1 MILYF
6 IAILSTF
13 MLIYGIFK
21 DYKYL
26 SYSILLLLVFNKG
39 LGVLFILYM
48 SFIILFL
55 IINGKTKIPKSSG
68 IILLTIIILF
78 IIGAFLVFQS
88 NSLNQ
93 EVYFYS
99 NVLSPYLKLILLS
112 FVLLINLRT
121 LSDLRNSLIIYL
133 LISFTEISVSGFIYY
148 FDLNVPSVQY
158 LLNQVD
164 KANDSSVYIFKRLI
178 SYAVNNSVNITIY
191 LLPIVFL
198 PALNTSKKSKIL
210 FILISLVSLVLSLL
224 TWSRTILAGFLI
236 FLIFQI
242 VLNLSYFKK
251 LVLPLFLIISVFLLI
266 SNSLITDRLNN
277 DSRLEDSHNVDTRLG
292 LYQSYA
298 EIIFSGEYFFGAEE
312 STDYLYR
319 TTSLVRAT
327 SSENTFIE
335 VFVRR
340 GVIGGVLYLILII
353 YTFYISIKSIK
364 LIKKNN
370 FFSDVDLRFTT
381 FISSIYFTICIM
393 INTFSL
399 YNYNIHFWLFI
410 ILIHLTYN
418 NIKSRVNEFKHSSN
432 KIKKH

>member
-1 MILYF
+1 MILYI

-21 DYKYL
+21 DRKYL
-26 SYSILLLLVFNKG
+26 TYCVLLLLVFNKG
-39 LGVLFILYM
+39 LGILFIVYM
-48 SFIILFL
+48 SLIILFL
-55 IINGKTKIPKSSG
+55 IINGKTKIPKRSG
-68 IILLTIIILF
+68 IILLTVLILF
-78 IIGAFLVFQS
+78 IIGTFLTFQS
-88 NSLNQ
+88 SSLNQ
-93 EVYFYS
+93 EAHFIS
-99 NVLSPYLKLILLS
+99 NVLSPYIKLILLS
-112 FVLLINLRT
+112 SVLLINLRT
-121 LSDLRNSLIIYL
+121 LSDLRSSLIIYL

-148 FDLNVPSVQY
+148 FDLNVPSVQH

-164 KANDSSVYIFKRLI
+164 KADDSSVYIFKRLI

-198 PALNTSKKSKIL
+198 PVLNNSKKSKIL
-210 FILISLVSLVLSLL
+210 FVLISLVSLLLSLL
-224 TWSRTILAGFLI
+224 TWSRTILAGLI
-236 FLIFQI
+236 IYLIFQI
-242 VLNLSYFKK
+242 ILNLSYLKT
-251 LVLPLFLIISVFLLI
+251 LILPSILMISIFLLI

-277 DSRLEDSHNVDTRLG
+277 DSRLEDSNNVDTRLG
-292 LYQSYA
+292 LYQSYG
-298 EIIFSGEYFFGAEE
+298 EIIFSGEYFFGVEE

-340 GVIGGVLYLILII
+340 GIIGGVLYLILII
-353 YTFYISIKSIK
+353 YTFYISMKSIK

-393 INTFSL
+393 INSFSL
-399 YNYNIHFWLFI
+399 YNYNLHFWLFI

-418 NIKSRVNEFKHSSN
+418 NIKLRVKETNHELKSS
-432 KIKKH
+432 